1 MNRKTGL
8 KAQTIKTNAL
18 HRWKRMEDFGQ
29 DRQMSNSDN
38 DFLEGQSRA
47 RGELPKQ
54 AKPIAPGTLS
64 VDQLSK
70 LEGDAKAYVLKNGQK
85 TGHEYMAAIDL
96 RTGKR
101 LAQGTSNDPGRV
113 YLPDEVTRLA
123 SDPAQ
128 KIAYHHNH
136 PDGFS
141 LSAGDLRVMAKR
153 PGLYEVTAYGHDGSW
168 FLAQR
173 RDVRDLELML
183 DVVKIELR
191 HQGQWAAQRGL
202 SLKGLEAHL
211 TNLALSQAGLIEY
224 QFLLDPVRDAFCR
237 HEQSA
242 LTQIVEALVL
252 RIRHMRTQP

>member
-1 MNRKTGL
+1 MTLEAIYNEGKDEL
-8 KAQTIKTNAL
+8 YQ
-18 HRWKRMEDFGQ
+18 WKRAGEVGQ
-29 DRQMSNSDN
+29 DAPMNNDDD
-38 DFLEGQSRA
+38 DFLEGRSRA
-47 RGELPKQ
+47 RGERPKQ
-54 AKPIAPGTLS
+54 AKPTTPGTIS

-70 LEGDAKAYVLKNGQK
+70 LEGDAKTYVLKNGQK
-85 TGHEYMAAIDL
+85 TGHEHMAAIDL
-96 RTGKR
+96 QTGKR
-101 LAQGTSNDPGRV
+101 LAQGTSHDPGRV
-113 YLPDEVTRLA
+113 YLSDEVTQLA
-123 SDPAQ
+123 SDPTQ

-211 TNLALSQAGLIEY
+211 ANLALSQAGLIEY
-224 QFLLDPVRDAFCR
+224 QFSLDPIRDAFCR

-252 RIRHMRTQP
+252 RIRQMRTQP